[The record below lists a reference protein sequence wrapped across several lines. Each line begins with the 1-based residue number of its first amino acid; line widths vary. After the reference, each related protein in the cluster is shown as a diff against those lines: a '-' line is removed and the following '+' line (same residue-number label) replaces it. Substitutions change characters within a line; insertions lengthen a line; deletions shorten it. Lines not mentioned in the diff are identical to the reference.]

1 MTRVRV
7 APWLW
12 VNLHDGGKAT
22 VSCGAAG
29 EASLSKGQ
37 AQHLAC
43 LLLSNDVPRAEPQPM
58 TGGAVEPRE
67 TPSGTGSRA

>member
-43 LLLSNDVPRAEPQPM
+43 LLLSNDVPRAEPQP
-58 TGGAVEPRE
+58 
-67 TPSGTGSRA
+67 